1 MTQWLTLSRAA
12 RLIGVPRGAL
22 QRHVREGR
30 LPSNDG
36 LVSTEGLARLYPAW
50 SAEDS
55 GAFERVS
62 RLKEEAFGRRVQER
76 VLPPQDVL
84 AQRLFEQSRE
94 LADARRH
101 LARYHALVVALQERL
116 DALAAGAAS
125 PAIDALRASLGR
137 GLADV
142 LATESAD
149 ALTVMNDVL
158 KVMSAQVTVR
168 PSGRVY
174 FVEGR
179 DSLLQA
185 GLKAGLKLAY
195 GCGNGTC
202 GLCKARVI
210 EGQVV
215 RTMPFDYPLSEAERM
230 QGHTLL
236 CAHSAASGEIVIETL
251 EARGPDEIPEQ
262 EIAVRVRAV
271 QPLAGDTLL
280 LHLQTPRTSR
290 LRFLAGQS
298 VTLYAG
304 AGGGDA
310 HATYPIASCPC
321 DDRNLHFHVGRDAG
335 DALAEMLHTGAIR
348 PGRHAA
354 IVGADGALRARGVR
368 ASVGVRRLRHRIRAG
383 QEPHRARDG
392 HRGDR
397 IHLARLARAP
407 CGRTLPGEPVPCLG
421 RSARRVPLCPAPGG
435 RPRRRRP
442 RGGDGHGAVDRA
454 ASARHLR
461 RRSGGV
467 RRGRGCRAG
476 RGGRVAGTALRDRRV
491 MAMDGRRIV
500 PIVPAASVAEGDCAG
515 AEPFALMV
523 LGDSM
528 APEFSDGDV
537 IVVEPEGLAGDGAYV
552 VAEVHDGWTLRQLAR
567 AGNGWQLRALNAAYP
582 ATAIA
587 DLATVRGVVIQ
598 KSRPGRRSMLKR
610 YID

>member
-76 VLPPQDVL
+76 MLPSQDVL

-116 DALAAGAAS
+116 DALAAGTAS
-125 PAIDALRASLGR
+125 PAIDALRASLER

-210 EGQVV
+210 EGEVV
-215 RTMPFDYPLSEAERM
+215 RTMPFDYPLSEAERL

-251 EARGPDEIPEQ
+251 EAQGPDEIPEQ

-298 VTLYAG
+298 VTLYGG
-304 AGGGDA
+304 AGGVDA

-321 DDRNLHFHVGRDAG
+321 DDRNLHFHVGRDGG

-348 PGRHAA
+348 PGDTLQLWGPTGHFVLAESERPLAFVACDTGFAPVKSLIEHAMA
-354 IVGADGALRARGVR
+354 IEATESISLDWLALRADGHYLANQCRAWAEALDGFRYAPHRGVDP
-368 ASVGVRRLRHRIRAG
+368 GAG
-383 QEPHRARDG
+383 AREMVTAMARSIALSQHDIYVAG
-392 HRGDR
+392 PEAFVEAAGAA
-397 IHLARLARAP
+397 LAEAGAVPARLFV
-407 CGRTLPGEPVPCLG
+407 T
-421 RSARRVPLCPAPGG
+421 
-435 RPRRRRP
+435 
-442 RGGDGHGAVDRA
+442 
-454 ASARHLR
+454 
-461 RRSGGV
+461 
-467 RRGRGCRAG
+467 
-476 RGGRVAGTALRDRRV
+476 
-491 MAMDGRRIV
+491 
-500 PIVPAASVAEGDCAG
+500 
-515 AEPFALMV
+515 
-523 LGDSM
+523 
-528 APEFSDGDV
+528 
-537 IVVEPEGLAGDGAYV
+537 VV
-552 VAEVHDGWTLRQLAR
+552 
-567 AGNGWQLRALNAAYP
+567 
-582 ATAIA
+582 
-587 DLATVRGVVIQ
+587 
-598 KSRPGRRSMLKR
+598 
-610 YID
+610 